1 MCPSAGRQM
10 NIVEW
15 CPRMMPLGLEVESAC
30 LKDADILDQG
40 YPQTMMYCV
49 TPMDG
54 AVREAMGHYL

>member
-1 MCPSAGRQM
+1 M

-30 LKDADILDQG
+30 LKDSDILDQG